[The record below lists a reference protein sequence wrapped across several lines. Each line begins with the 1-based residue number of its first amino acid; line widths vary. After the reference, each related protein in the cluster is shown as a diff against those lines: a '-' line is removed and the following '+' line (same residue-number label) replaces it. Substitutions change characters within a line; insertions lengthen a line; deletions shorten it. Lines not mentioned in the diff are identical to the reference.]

1 MKSLA
6 EVTMILTL
14 LVSLIGCG
22 KTPSVQNNSSRVYT
36 EKQTISCDPISVK
49 GYYPKELDKPDF
61 SSQESIIASYQTILD
76 VYKVNSNRLIG
87 LIEKVK
93 KQNQCLRNYK

>member
-1 MKSLA
+1 M
-6 EVTMILTL
+6 
-14 LVSLIGCG
+14 
-22 KTPSVQNNSSRVYT
+22 
-36 EKQTISCDPISVK
+36 
-49 GYYPKELDKPDF
+49 
-61 SSQESIIASYQTILD
+61 D

>member
-1 MKSLA
+1 M
-6 EVTMILTL
+6 
-14 LVSLIGCG
+14 SLIGCG
-22 KTPSVQNNSSRVYT
+22 KTPSAQNSSRVYT
-36 EKQTISCDPISVK
+36 GSAEKQTISCDPISVK

-61 SSQESIIASYQTILD
+61 SSQEAIIASYQTILD